1 MILQVSTLTSENA
14 SLLKRMADMTKKYN
28 DATLDNRNLIFAV
41 ETLRTKVR
49 SLCCKLFYV
58 IFLSF
63 CFMLFREHRICIDK
77 LQIQSHSTWLTC
89 THIRHTQIRCHVHT
103 PYSYE
108 HFERDGCRQI
118 LCFMKLFFV
127 KQSICP
133 ASGMHTIPTL
143 FSA

>member
-1 MILQVSTLTSENA
+1 
-14 SLLKRMADMTKKYN
+14 MADMTKKYN

-41 ETLRTKVR
+41 ETMRTKVR

-89 THIRHTQIRCHVHT
+89 THTSDIHRLDVTCIHRT
-103 PYSYE
+103 PMS
-108 HFERDGCRQI
+108 I
-118 LCFMKLFFV
+118 LKETGADRYCVL
-127 KQSICP
+127 
-133 ASGMHTIPTL
+133 
-143 FSA
+143 